1 MGANAQTS
9 VPTFTAGEVLTAANM
24 NISARTGVPVFA
36 DTTARDAAFG
46 GAGEKVLAEGQLAYI
61 EASNVVQ
68 YYDGAAWATVGPA
81 ADSGLTLISSTTI
94 GSAVS
99 SIAITGAFSAT
110 YDNYR
115 VLISIN
121 SASTAGALSVQMGA
135 TTTGYYRFIVFG
147 DFTASTVNGANAAN
161 AANYASGAGYN
172 TDGGQGIL
180 DILNPFASNQTGF
193 SSSTT
198 RYDTTSVVSMGAGY
212 LNNTISYTDVTFLA
226 SAGNVTGGT
235 IKIYGYKN

>member
-9 VPTFTAGEVLTAANM
+9 VPAFTTGQVLTAQQQTEIN
-24 NISARTGVPVFA
+24 TGVPVFA
-36 DTTARDAAFG
+36 TTVTRDAAFG
-46 GAGEKVLAEGQLAYI
+46 GTGEKALAQGQLAYI
-61 EASNVVQ
+61 EATNVVQ
-68 YYDGAAWATVGPA
+68 YYNGTAWATLAPA

-115 VLISIN
+115 ILVSVN
-121 SASTAGALSVQMGA
+121 SASTDGGLGVQLGA
-135 TTTGYYRFIVFG
+135 TTTGYYRFAVFG
-147 DFTASTVNGANAAN
+147 DFGNTTVTGINSSNT
-161 AANYASGAGYN
+161 ANYLSGASYGS
-172 TDGGQGIL
+172 DGGHGII

-193 SSSTT
+193 TSFTT
-198 RYDTTSVVSMGAGY
+198 RYNTSGIALFSGGY
-212 LNNTISYTDVTFLA
+212 VNNTTSYTDVTFLA

-235 IKIYGYKN
+235 IKIYGYNN